1 MQRII
6 CTIREVR
13 QYPCKLTVV
22 ALAALRKKKNFEQ
35 EVDKIEDQKRTVDT
49 QLYSIQNANIQYET
63 LQAMKK
69 GAAAMKSIHKNM
81 NIDKVDK
88 TIDEIR
94 DQMDISHEIS
104 EALSSQR
111 LGVVQEDEDDLAA
124 ELERM
129 QQEDLE
135 TKLLDGGRVP
145 AAQLPAA
152 KVPATKAPAVEE
164 DEDEEA
170 DFARLQAEFAM

>member
-1 MQRII
+1 M
-6 CTIREVR
+6 
-13 QYPCKLTVV
+13 
-22 ALAALRKKKNFEQ
+22 AALRRKKEYEK
-35 EVDKIEDQKRTVDT
+35 EVDKFEDQKRTVET

-63 LQAMKK
+63 LQAMKQ

-88 TIDEIR
+88 TMDEIR

-104 EALSSQR
+104 DALSSQR
-111 LGVVQEDEDDLAA
+111 LGVSQEDEDELAA

-145 AAQLPAA
+145 AAN
-152 KVPATKAPAVEE
+152 VPAVAAANHATPAKATAIAEE
-164 DEDEEA
+164 DDDEAE
-170 DFARLQAEFAM
+170 FAKLQAEFAM